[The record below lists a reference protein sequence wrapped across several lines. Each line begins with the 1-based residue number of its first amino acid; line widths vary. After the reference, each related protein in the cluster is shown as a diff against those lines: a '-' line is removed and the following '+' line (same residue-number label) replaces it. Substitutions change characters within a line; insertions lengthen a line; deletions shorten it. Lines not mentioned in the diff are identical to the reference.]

1 MILPYVIKSAM
12 ALALLYTCII
22 PLLTKETF
30 HRLNRILILGCLIM
44 SFAIPLVHFTGGT
57 NPTVEMVRQTVQLP
71 EVLIN
76 GEASEQSIWSWA
88 DIMICIYI
96 IGVVAIFFMTVVQT
110 VRLTKQLRQCEHIT
124 DNRGN
129 TIVLTD
135 CATSSFCL
143 FHYIV
148 MSRDDYANNCSFILT
163 HEQEHIRL
171 GHCIDLII
179 LQVATIIQWFNPF
192 VWLIGKNLKAIH
204 EFEVDEAVLNKGID
218 ATQYQKFLVVK
229 AVGNRLQPFANNLN
243 KESLKRRIIMMNKK
257 KSNRWMMLKALF
269 IIPVATLAL
278 SVFASNTGTMTR
290 EAVHTAD
297 TLPTANLQTQ
307 QTATKVSAVV
317 EEMPKFK
324 GGELAMMEFLMKN
337 MKYPQSA
344 VKAKLQGKGY
354 CRICCWKRRN
364 YQRRTHRKV
373 SRSCCARRRGYAC
386 GEIYAGVGTRQTK
399 GQACKCKVQC
409 ADNFQT
415 KIIEDGVS
423 IVKNMRNMTIYMR
436 V

>member
-1 MILPYVIKSAM
+1 MILPYIIKSAM

-22 PLLTKETF
+22 PLLEKETF

-57 NPTVEMVRQTVQLP
+57 NPTVDMVRQAVQLP

-76 GEASEQSIWSWA
+76 GDAKELSVWSWA
-88 DIMICIYI
+88 EIMTCIYI
-96 IGVVAIFFMTVVQT
+96 IGAVAIFLMTVVQT
-110 VRLTKQLRQCEHIT
+110 VRLTRLLRQCEHTT

-135 CATSSFCL
+135 CATSPFCL

-148 MSRDDYANNCSFILT
+148 MSRDDYANNRNYILT

-171 GHCIDLII
+171 GHCIDLVI

-218 ATQYQKFLVVK
+218 ATQYQKFLVIK

-243 KESLKRRIIMMNKK
+243 KESLKRRIIMMNQK

-269 IIPVATLAL
+269 IIPVATLAV
-278 SVFASNTGTMTR
+278 SVFASNTGVSTVTR
-290 EAVHTAD
+290 EAVRTANA
-297 TLPTANLQTQ
+297 LPTANMQTQ
-307 QTATKVSAVV
+307 QSATKAYEVV
-317 EEMPKFK
+317 EVMPKFK
-324 GGELAMMEFLMKN
+324 GGESAMMEFLMMN
-337 MKYPQSA
+337 MKYPQTA
-344 VKAKLQGKGY
+344 VKAKQQGRAIVGFVV
-354 CRICCWKRRN
+354 
-364 YQRRTHRKV
+364 RKDGTV
-373 SRSCCARRRGYAC
+373 SDVHITKSAGYAVLD
-386 GEIYAGVGTRQTK
+386 EEA
-399 GQACKCKVQC
+399 
-409 ADNFQT
+409 
-415 KIIEDGVS
+415 
-423 IVKNMRNMTIYMR
+423 MR
-436 V
+436 VVKAMPAWEPGKQKGKPVNVKYNVPITFRLK

>member
-1 MILPYVIKSAM
+1 MILPYIIKSAM

-22 PLLTKETF
+22 PLLEKETF

-57 NPTVEMVRQTVQLP
+57 NPTVDMVRQAVQLP
-71 EVLIN
+71 EVLIDGN
-76 GEASEQSIWSWA
+76 AKEQSVWSWA
-88 DIMICIYI
+88 DIMTFIYI
-96 IGVVAIFFMTVVQT
+96 IGVVAIFTMTVVQT
-110 VRLTKQLRQCEHIT
+110 SSLILRMRQCEHIT

-135 CATSSFCL
+135 CATSPFCV

-148 MSRDDYANNCSFILT
+148 MSRDDYANNRNYILT

-171 GHCIDLII
+171 GHCIDLVI

-243 KESLKRRIIMMNKK
+243 KESLKRRIIMMNQK

-269 IIPVATLAL
+269 IIPVATLAV
-278 SVFASNTGTMTR
+278 SVFASNTGVSTVTR
-290 EAVHTAD
+290 EAVRTAN
-297 TLPTANLQTQ
+297 TLPTTNMQTQ
-307 QTATKVSAVV
+307 QSATKAYEVV
-317 EEMPKFK
+317 EVMPKFK
-324 GGELAMMEFLMKN
+324 GGESAMMEFLTMN
-337 MKYPQSA
+337 MKYPQVA
-344 VKAKLQGKGY
+344 VKAKQQGRAIVGF
-354 CRICCWKRRN
+354 IV
-364 YQRRTHRKV
+364 RKDGTISDV
-373 SRSCCARRRGYAC
+373 QIKKS
-386 GEIYAGVGTRQTK
+386 AGHAVLDEE
-399 GQACKCKVQC
+399 A
-409 ADNFQT
+409 
-415 KIIEDGVS
+415 
-423 IVKNMRNMTIYMR
+423 MR
-436 V
+436 VVKSMPAWEPGKQKGKPVNVKYFVPITFRLK

>member
-1 MILPYVIKSAM
+1 M

-22 PLLTKETF
+22 PLLEKETF

-57 NPTVEMVRQTVQLP
+57 NPTVDMVRQAVLLP

-76 GEASEQSIWSWA
+76 GNASEQSVWSWA
-88 DIMICIYI
+88 DIMTCIYI
-96 IGVVAIFFMTVVQT
+96 IGVVAIFTMTVVQT
-110 VRLTKQLRQCEHIT
+110 ASLILRLRKCEHIT

-135 CATSSFCL
+135 CATSPFCL

-148 MSRDDYANNCSFILT
+148 MSRDDYANNRSFILT

-243 KESLKRRIIMMNKK
+243 KESLKRRIIMMNQK

-269 IIPVATLAL
+269 IIPVATLAV
-278 SVFASNTGTMTR
+278 SVFAGNTNVSNMAKETT
-290 EAVHTAD
+290 
-297 TLPTANLQTQ
+297 PTANTLSTTNMQTQ
-307 QTATKVSAVV
+307 QSATEKTFTVV
-317 EEMPKFK
+317 EVMPEFK
-324 GGELAMMEFLMKN
+324 GGVSAMMQFLNMN
-337 MKYPQSA
+337 MKYPQAA
-344 VKAKLQGKGY
+344 VKAKQQGRAVVGFVV
-354 CRICCWKRRN
+354 
-364 YQRRTHRKV
+364 RKDGTV
-373 SRSCCARRRGYAC
+373 SDVHITKS
-386 GEIYAGVGTRQTK
+386 AGHAVLDEE
-399 GQACKCKVQC
+399 A
-409 ADNFQT
+409 
-415 KIIEDGVS
+415 
-423 IVKNMRNMTIYMR
+423 MR
-436 V
+436 VVKSMPAWEPGKQKGKPVDVKYNVPITFRLK

>member
-1 MILPYVIKSAM
+1 M

-22 PLLTKETF
+22 PLLEKETF

-44 SFAIPLVHFTGGT
+44 SFAIPLVHFTAGT
-57 NPTVEMVRQTVQLP
+57 NPTVDMVRQAVQLP

-76 GEASEQSIWSWA
+76 GDAKEQSVWSWA

-96 IGVVAIFFMTVVQT
+96 IGAVAIFTMTVVQT
-110 VRLTKQLRQCEHIT
+110 ASLILRLRQCEHIT

-135 CATSSFCL
+135 CATSPFCL

-148 MSRDDYANNCSFILT
+148 MSRDDYANNRNYILT

-171 GHCIDLII
+171 GHSIDLVI

-218 ATQYQKFLVVK
+218 ATQYQQFLVIK

-243 KESLKRRIIMMNKK
+243 KESLKRRIIMMNQK

-269 IIPVATLAL
+269 VIPVATLAV
-278 SVFASNTGTMTR
+278 SVFASNTGVSTVTG
-290 EAVHTAD
+290 EAVRTANA
-297 TLPTANLQTQ
+297 LPTTNMQTQ
-307 QTATKVSAVV
+307 QSATKAYEVV
-317 EEMPKFK
+317 EVMPKFK
-324 GGELAMMEFLMKN
+324 GGESAMMEFLMMN
-337 MKYPQSA
+337 MKYPQTA
-344 VKAKLQGKGY
+344 VKAKQQGRAIVGFVV
-354 CRICCWKRRN
+354 
-364 YQRRTHRKV
+364 RKDGTV
-373 SRSCCARRRGYAC
+373 SDVHITKS
-386 GEIYAGVGTRQTK
+386 AGHAVLDEE
-399 GQACKCKVQC
+399 A
-409 ADNFQT
+409 
-415 KIIEDGVS
+415 
-423 IVKNMRNMTIYMR
+423 MR
-436 V
+436 VVKSMPAWEPGKQKGKPVDVKYNVPITFRLK

>member
-1 MILPYVIKSAM
+1 M

-22 PLLTKETF
+22 PLLEKETF

-44 SFAIPLVHFTGGT
+44 SFTIPLVHFTGGT
-57 NPTVEMVRQTVQLP
+57 NPTVDMVRQAVQLP
-71 EVLIN
+71 EVLID
-76 GEASEQSIWSWA
+76 GDAKEQSVWSWA
-88 DIMICIYI
+88 DIMTCIYI
-96 IGVVAIFFMTVVQT
+96 IGVVAIFLMTAVQT

-135 CATSSFCL
+135 CATSPFCL

-148 MSRDDYANNCSFILT
+148 MSRDDYANNRYYILT

-171 GHCIDLII
+171 GHCIDLVI

-243 KESLKRRIIMMNKK
+243 KESLKRRIIMMNQK

-269 IIPVATLAL
+269 VIPVATLAV
-278 SVFASNTGTMTR
+278 SVFANATDVSTMAKEINPTS
-290 EAVHTAD
+290 TAM
-297 TLPTANLQTQ
+297 PTANIQSKESAQ
-307 QTATKVSAVV
+307 KVFVAV

-324 GGELAMMEFLMKN
+324 GGDRAMLEYLMMN
-337 MKYPQSA
+337 VKYPESA
-344 VKAKLQGKGY
+344 VKAKQQGNAIVGFVVGKDG
-354 CRICCWKRRN
+354 
-364 YQRRTHRKV
+364 TV
-373 SRSCCARRRGYAC
+373 SD
-386 GEIYAGVGTRQTK
+386 VH
-399 GQACKCKVQC
+399 
-409 ADNFQT
+409 
-415 KIIEDGVS
+415 
-423 IVKNMRNMTIYMR
+423 IVKSTGYDVLDNEAMR
-436 V
+436 VVKSMPAWEPGKQKGKPVNVKYNVPIRFKQK

>member
-1 MILPYVIKSAM
+1 M

-22 PLLTKETF
+22 PLLEKETF

-57 NPTVEMVRQTVQLP
+57 NPTVDMVRQAVQLP

-76 GEASEQSIWSWA
+76 GDAKEQSVWSWA
-88 DIMICIYI
+88 DIMTCIYI
-96 IGVVAIFFMTVVQT
+96 IGVMAIFTMTVVQT
-110 VRLTKQLRQCEHIT
+110 VRLTRQLRQCEHIT

-129 TIVLTD
+129 TVVLTD
-135 CATSSFCL
+135 CATSPFCL

-148 MSRDDYANNCSFILT
+148 MSRDDYANNRSYILT

-171 GHCIDLII
+171 GHSIDLVV

-218 ATQYQKFLVVK
+218 ATQYQKFLVIK

-243 KESLKRRIIMMNKK
+243 KESLKRRIIMMNQK

-269 IIPVATLAL
+269 VIPVATLAV
-278 SVFASNTGTMTR
+278 SVFANGTDVSNMAKETT
-290 EAVHTAD
+290 
-297 TLPTANLQTQ
+297 PTAAALSTTNMQTQ
-307 QTATKVSAVV
+307 KSDKKIFRVV

-324 GGELAMMEFLMKN
+324 GGDAKLMELLMMN
-337 MKYPQSA
+337 MKYPESA
-344 VKAKLQGKGY
+344 IKAKQQGRAIVGFVVRKDGTVSDVYIEKSTGY
-354 CRICCWKRRN
+354 D
-364 YQRRTHRKV
+364 V
-373 SRSCCARRRGYAC
+373 L
-386 GEIYAGVGTRQTK
+386 
-399 GQACKCKVQC
+399 
-409 ADNFQT
+409 DN
-415 KIIEDGVS
+415 EA
-423 IVKNMRNMTIYMR
+423 MR
-436 V
+436 VVKSMPAWEPGKQKGKPVNVKYFVPITFSQK

>member
-1 MILPYVIKSAM
+1 MILPYIIKSAM

-22 PLLTKETF
+22 PLLEKETF

-57 NPTVEMVRQTVQLP
+57 NPTVDMVRQAVQLP
-71 EVLIN
+71 EVLIDGN
-76 GEASEQSIWSWA
+76 AKEQSVWSWA

-96 IGVVAIFFMTVVQT
+96 IGVVAIFTMTVVQT
-110 VRLTKQLRQCEHIT
+110 SSLILRMRQCEHIT

-135 CATSSFCL
+135 CATSPFCL

-148 MSRDDYANNCSFILT
+148 MSRDDYANNRNYILT

-171 GHCIDLII
+171 GHCIDLVI

-218 ATQYQKFLVVK
+218 ATQYQQFLVIK

-243 KESLKRRIIMMNKK
+243 KESLKRRIIMMNQK

-269 IIPVATLAL
+269 IIPVATLAV
-278 SVFASNTGTMTR
+278 SVFASNTGVSTVTR
-290 EAVHTAD
+290 EAVRTANA
-297 TLPTANLQTQ
+297 LPTANMQTQ
-307 QTATKVSAVV
+307 QSATKAYEVV
-317 EEMPKFK
+317 EVMPKFK
-324 GGELAMMEFLMKN
+324 GGESAMMEFLMMN
-337 MKYPQSA
+337 MKYPQTA
-344 VKAKLQGKGY
+344 VKAKQQGKAIVGFVV
-354 CRICCWKRRN
+354 
-364 YQRRTHRKV
+364 RKDGTV
-373 SRSCCARRRGYAC
+373 SDVHITKS
-386 GEIYAGVGTRQTK
+386 AGHAVLDEE
-399 GQACKCKVQC
+399 A
-409 ADNFQT
+409 
-415 KIIEDGVS
+415 
-423 IVKNMRNMTIYMR
+423 MR
-436 V
+436 VVKSMPAWEPGKQKGKPVNVKYFVPITFRLK

>member
-1 MILPYVIKSAM
+1 MILPYIIKSAM

-22 PLLTKETF
+22 PLLEKETF

-57 NPTVEMVRQTVQLP
+57 NPTVDMVRQAVQLP

-76 GEASEQSIWSWA
+76 GDAKEQSVWSWA
-88 DIMICIYI
+88 DIMTCIYI
-96 IGVVAIFFMTVVQT
+96 IGVVAIFTMTVVQT
-110 VRLTKQLRQCEHIT
+110 VRLTRQLRQCEHIT

-129 TIVLTD
+129 TVVLTD
-135 CATSSFCL
+135 CATSPFCL

-148 MSRDDYANNCSFILT
+148 MSRDDYANNRSYILT

-171 GHCIDLII
+171 GHSIDLVV

-243 KESLKRRIIMMNKK
+243 KESLKRRIIMMNQK

-269 IIPVATLAL
+269 IIPVATLAV
-278 SVFASNTGTMTR
+278 SVFANTSDMSNMAN
-290 EAVHTAD
+290 AVST
-297 TLPTANLQTQ
+297 TANTLSTTNMQTKQ
-307 QTATKVSAVV
+307 SDKKIFRVV

-324 GGELAMMEFLMKN
+324 GGDAKLMEFLMMN
-337 MKYPQSA
+337 MKYPESA
-344 VKAKLQGKGY
+344 IKAKQQGRAIVGFVVGKDGTVSDVYIEKSTGY
-354 CRICCWKRRN
+354 D
-364 YQRRTHRKV
+364 V
-373 SRSCCARRRGYAC
+373 L
-386 GEIYAGVGTRQTK
+386 
-399 GQACKCKVQC
+399 
-409 ADNFQT
+409 DN
-415 KIIEDGVS
+415 EA
-423 IVKNMRNMTIYMR
+423 MR
-436 V
+436 VVKSMPAWEPGKQKGKPVNVKYFVPITFSQK

>member
-22 PLLTKETF
+22 PLLEKETF
-30 HRLNRILILGCLIM
+30 HRLNRIVILGCLIM

-57 NPTVEMVRQTVQLP
+57 NPTVDMVRQAVQLP

-76 GEASEQSIWSWA
+76 GDAKELSVWSWA

-96 IGVVAIFFMTVVQT
+96 IGVVAIFTMTVVQT
-110 VRLTKQLRQCEHIT
+110 ASLILRLRKCEQIA

-135 CATSSFCL
+135 YTISPFCF

-148 MSRDDYANNCSFILT
+148 MSRDDYANNRGFILT

-171 GHCIDLII
+171 RHYIDLII

-218 ATQYQKFLVVK
+218 ATQYQQFLVIK

-243 KESLKRRIIMMNKK
+243 KESLKRRIIMMNQK

-269 IIPVATLAL
+269 VIPVATLAV
-278 SVFASNTGTMTR
+278 SVFANTSDMSSMAKAANT
-290 EAVHTAD
+290 
-297 TLPTANLQTQ
+297 TANSISTNNMQTKQ
-307 QTATKVSAVV
+307 SDIKSSDKVEV
-317 EEMPKFK
+317 MPEFK
-324 GGELAMMEFLMKN
+324 GGNKAMMEFLMMN
-337 MKYPQSA
+337 MKYPESA
-344 VKAKLQGKGY
+344 VKAKQQGKAVVGFVVKKDGTVSDVYIEKSTGY
-354 CRICCWKRRN
+354 D
-364 YQRRTHRKV
+364 V
-373 SRSCCARRRGYAC
+373 L
-386 GEIYAGVGTRQTK
+386 
-399 GQACKCKVQC
+399 
-409 ADNFQT
+409 DN
-415 KIIEDGVS
+415 EA
-423 IVKNMRNMTIYMR
+423 MR
-436 V
+436 VVKSMPAWEPGKQKGKPVDVKYFVPITFRQK

>member
-1 MILPYVIKSAM
+1 M

-22 PLLTKETF
+22 PLLEKETF

-57 NPTVEMVRQTVQLP
+57 NPTVDMVRQAVQLP

-76 GEASEQSIWSWA
+76 GDAKEQSVWSWA
-88 DIMICIYI
+88 DIMTCIYI
-96 IGVVAIFFMTVVQT
+96 IGVVAIFLMTVVQT
-110 VRLTKQLRQCEHIT
+110 VRLTRQLRQCEHIT

-135 CATSSFCL
+135 YATSPFCL

-148 MSRDDYANNCSFILT
+148 MSRDDYANNRNYILT

-171 GHCIDLII
+171 GHCIDLVI

-218 ATQYQKFLVVK
+218 ATQYQQFLVIK

-243 KESLKRRIIMMNKK
+243 KESLKRRIIMMNQK

-269 IIPVATLAL
+269 IIPVSTLAV
-278 SVFASNTGTMTR
+278 SVFASNTGVSTVTR
-290 EAVHTAD
+290 EAVR
-297 TLPTANLQTQ
+297 TANTLSTTNMQTQ
-307 QTATKVSAVV
+307 QSATKAYEVV
-317 EEMPKFK
+317 EVMPKFK
-324 GGELAMMEFLMKN
+324 GGESAMMEFLMMN
-337 MKYPQSA
+337 MKYPQAA
-344 VKAKLQGKGY
+344 VKAKQQGRAVVGFVV
-354 CRICCWKRRN
+354 
-364 YQRRTHRKV
+364 RKDGTV
-373 SRSCCARRRGYAC
+373 SDVHITKSAGYAVLD
-386 GEIYAGVGTRQTK
+386 EEA
-399 GQACKCKVQC
+399 
-409 ADNFQT
+409 
-415 KIIEDGVS
+415 
-423 IVKNMRNMTIYMR
+423 MR
-436 V
+436 VVKSMPAWEPGKQKGKPVNVKYNVPITFRLK